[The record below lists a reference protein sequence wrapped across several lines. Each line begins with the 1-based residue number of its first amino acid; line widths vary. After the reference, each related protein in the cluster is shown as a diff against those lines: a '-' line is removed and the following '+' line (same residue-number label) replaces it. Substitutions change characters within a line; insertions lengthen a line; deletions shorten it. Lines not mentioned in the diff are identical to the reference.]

1 MIVLDIDGVVA
12 DMFAELDH
20 VLQQAGYPA
29 HHWENWAGYHWS
41 EIYPDIDRDVLDLF
55 LKNPLLAKNAKGFEE
70 AWYWTN
76 HYSSQYDIM
85 YLTARDPSLSQVT
98 WDWFF
103 EWDFPA
109 DFVVF
114 EKNKPEFLSQIQ
126 VSVYV
131 DDYPDM
137 VQQSRDLGINAFLM
151 NRPYNMNA
159 KVDPECR
166 INSLWDIKCV

>member
-1 MIVLDIDGVVA
+1 MIVLDIDGVVS
-12 DMFAELDH
+12 DMFAELDF
-20 VLQQAGYPA
+20 VLQQAGYPPN
-29 HHWENWAGYHWS
+29 HWETWRGYHWD

-55 LKNPLLAKNAKGFEE
+55 LKNPLLVKNSKPFED
-70 AWYWTN
+70 AWYWAN

-85 YLTARDPSLSQVT
+85 YLTARDKSLSQVT

-103 EWDFPA
+103 EWDIPA

-126 VSVYV
+126 VTVYV

-137 VQQSRDLGINAFLM
+137 VQQASDIGVNAFLM

-159 KVDPECR
+159 DVNPDLR